1 MNCQKFESVSSELAR
16 GQMMEVDLRDEAM
29 AHSAS
34 CSNCATQLHDEEMLT
49 RGLRSLVAEM
59 NSLEA
64 PAALETSLLSAFR
77 QQQVV
82 VPMPVRRDY
91 RRYWLA
97 AVAAL
102 ILIVFSVVAVR
113 IQREGREVP
122 QPQRAG
128 VGEEKQEPKQEEPKQ
143 VFARD
148 ETPKKEEVNPEVPQ
162 HKQRRQPASRQD
174 SALARATNPRD
185 RNDSRDSNHAEVA
198 TEFMPLGYL
207 NPEAV
212 QDGGQIVRVELPRT
226 ALVKF
231 GLPVNMDRSNERVKA
246 DILVGIDG
254 MAHAIRFVQD
264 RRAQ

>member
-1 MNCQKFESVSSELAR
+1 MNCQKFETVGSELAR
-16 GQMMEVDLRDEAM
+16 GQIMEVDLRDEAL

-34 CSNCATQLHDEEMLT
+34 CSTCAERLHGEEVLA
-49 RGLRSLVAEM
+49 RGLRALATEM
-59 NSLEA
+59 NSLQA
-64 PAALETSLLSAFR
+64 SAVLETNLLNAFR

-82 VPMPVRRDY
+82 VPMRVRTDY

-102 ILIVFSVVAVR
+102 ILIMLSVVAFR
-113 IQREGREVP
+113 IKREGREVAP
-122 QPQRAG
+122 PALAIS
-128 VGEEKQEPKQEEPKQ
+128 GEEKQEPKNKQPKVVQ
-143 VFARD
+143 
-148 ETPKKEEVNPEVPQ
+148 ETPELQQVIAHDPQ
-162 HKQRRQPASRQD
+162 RKPRRHSAVKPGSLLATSNGSRGKNNN
-174 SALARATNPRD
+174 TV
-185 RNDSRDSNHAEVA
+185 SNHASNEVA
-198 TEFMPLGYL
+198 TDFMPLGYL
-207 NPEAV
+207 NAEAV

-264 RRAQ
+264 RTQ